1 MPVFFWNDEDGS
13 KYQKAYFSKF
23 PGVWSHGD
31 YCQINKQ
38 TGGMLMLGRSDGV
51 LNPNGVRFGSAE
63 IYSIV
68 EGIQEIEDS
77 VCVAQRE
84 RAGSEERVILFLKL
98 HNGFLLD
105 EQLLKKVRT
114 EIRQLLSARHVP
126 AVILQTADIP
136 YTISGKKVELAV
148 RDVIAGV
155 AVKHLAAFRNPDSLE
170 LYKDIPELQD
180 Y

>member
-1 MPVFFWNDEDGS
+1 MKCF
-13 KYQKAYFSKF
+13 A
-23 PGVWSHGD
+23 
-31 YCQINKQ
+31 
-38 TGGMLMLGRSDGV
+38 
-51 LNPNGVRFGSAE
+51 
-63 IYSIV
+63 V

-136 YTISGKKVELAV
+136 VSILNKCVMVVMSALSKY
-148 RDVIAGV
+148 
-155 AVKHLAAFRNPDSLE
+155 
-170 LYKDIPELQD
+170 
-180 Y
+180 